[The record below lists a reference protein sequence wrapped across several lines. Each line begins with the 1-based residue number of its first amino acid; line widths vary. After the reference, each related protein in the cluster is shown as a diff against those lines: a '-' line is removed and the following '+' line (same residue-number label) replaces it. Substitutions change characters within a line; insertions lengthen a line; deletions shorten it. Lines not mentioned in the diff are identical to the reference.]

1 MSINSHCGRN
11 IVQITEKWC
20 LQRGEKEEVLF
31 SITETE
37 PSEPSRGMKEKAH
50 PQQPG
55 AESALGGYEQKD
67 F

>member
-1 MSINSHCGRN
+1 MVFPKG
-11 IVQITEKWC
+11 E
-20 LQRGEKEEVLF
+20 EKEGVLF

-50 PQQPG
+50 AQQPG
-55 AESALGGYEQKD
+55 AESAQGGYEQKD